1 MSSAKINPISL
12 GETIPDVTLQNVQ
25 GEKINLHKLASE
37 KPTLIIFYRGG
48 WCPYCNVHLA
58 DLGKIEAD
66 LVALG
71 IQIMAISPDKL
82 DYLKG
87 SEAKH
92 ELNYMLL
99 SDSKMEAAKAFGLA
113 YEVDEATLNALAGYQ
128 IDLKEKSG
136 QDHEMLPVPA
146 AILVQTDLT
155 VSYVFANEDYT
166 VRVNNIVLVEE
177 IQRAL
182 NSEFVA
188 V

>member
-1 MSSAKINPISL
+1 MNNLKINPISL
-12 GETIPDVTLQNVQ
+12 GETIPDVALQNVR
-25 GEKINLHKLASE
+25 GEKINLRKLVSE

-58 DLGKIEAD
+58 DLGKIEAE

-71 IQIMAISPDKL
+71 IQIVAISPDKP
-82 DYLKG
+82 DYLKE

-99 SDSKMEAAKAFGLA
+99 SDSKMEAASAFGLA
-113 YEVDEATLNALAGYQ
+113 YKVDEATLNALAGYE

-146 AILVQTDLT
+146 AILVKKDLT
-155 VSYVFANEDYT
+155 ISYVFANEDYT
-166 VRVNNIVLVEE
+166 IRVNNTVLLDD
-177 IQRAL
+177 IQQAL
-182 NSEFVA
+182 NSEAIA